1 MNIRARQP
9 EDLDSVRTL
18 LEGADLPSKGLEC
31 TEGWVAEENGRP
43 VGHVALERTADAAV
57 LRSLAIAP
65 AAQGRGLARRL
76 MDQAESEAGNR
87 ALVLRTLTIGPWAER
102 RGYFRANPDQ
112 IPESIL
118 NTTEFE
124 GSLCS
129 GYPAYVRPVAGAGR
143 EIPSILGSAMVRAI
157 CQHGE
162 VLGGIHLLD
171 AWIVLRS
178 GPACIILAI
187 KTFSMGITPGES
199 GFWSLTASATRG
211 CGALR
216 GGHGG
221 IPRSESAGVPSS
233 YPQP

>member
-18 LEGADLPSKGLEC
+18 LEGADLPSKGLER
-31 TEGWVAEENGRP
+31 TEGWVAEENGRL

-76 MDQAESEAGNR
+76 MDLAESEAGNR

-118 NTTEFE
+118 NCPT
-124 GSLCS
+124 SSSSPC
-129 GYPAYVRPVAGAGR
+129 
-143 EIPSILGSAMVRAI
+143 
-157 CQHGE
+157 
-162 VLGGIHLLD
+162 
-171 AWIVLRS
+171 
-178 GPACIILAI
+178 
-187 KTFSMGITPGES
+187 
-199 GFWSLTASATRG
+199 
-211 CGALR
+211 
-216 GGHGG
+216 
-221 IPRSESAGVPSS
+221 PRSPVEPETI
-233 YPQP
+233 YPQWSVLFASMAKSSGGFTSWMHGSFYDPGRLASSWR